1 MSSAASSAS
10 LPCLISSAHFC
21 SACNLDCRSSSTV
34 FIWAKVTAMTDAE
47 KKAMSKWDLDE
58 TISHYLLSQR
68 LSNSTAVCL
77 KSITTAK
84 ECWDKVKSEFSIK
97 SQYTEADMLTSFSK
111 MCCPHGGNVH
121 AFLSSMHV
129 KHELVAVSITMS
141 DKEYCSAI
149 IKSLP
154 NKMSKFA
161 SGLLTAACV
170 IQPTNSID
178 PNILI
183 DHISEEADQLA
194 AQHKHDNGSFRKG
207 KQSNSGM

>member
-1 MSSAASSAS
+1 
-10 LPCLISSAHFC
+10 
-21 SACNLDCRSSSTV
+21 
-34 FIWAKVTAMTDAE
+34 
-47 KKAMSKWDLDE
+47 
-58 TISHYLLSQR
+58 
-68 LSNSTAVCL
+68 
-77 KSITTAK
+77 
-84 ECWDKVKSEFSIK
+84 
-97 SQYTEADMLTSFSK
+97 
-111 MCCPHGGNVH
+111 
-121 AFLSSMHV
+121 MHV

-194 AQHKHDNGSFRKG
+194 AQHKHDNGSLRKG